1 MTRAKENSTGESDE
15 ADSNHEGRR
24 HPSHYQEEMNEF
36 RGQAEVNYGDG
47 NFFVVACLRERPMLK
62 VAGRMETLKKAIDR
76 CLELGADYDTEI
88 RYGTEQHNKEVFLV
102 MPGDTVND
110 AVYADARKNGWLSQ
124 CHTPYCG
131 STEHILWTPTLTTIP
146 RPDASSYATSM
157 QPPYNKRWGTKCI
170 KIEVSQ

>member
-1 MTRAKENSTGESDE
+1 MTKPILITKDGVTRPTTK
-15 ADSNHEGRR
+15 
-24 HPSHYQEEMNEF
+24 EEMNEF

-131 STEHILWTPTLTTIP
+131 KHGTHLVDSNSYNDTPPGCFVLCDEHAAAL
-146 RPDASSYATSM
+146 
-157 QPPYNKRWGTKCI
+157 
-170 KIEVSQ
+170 